1 MCSEAGLVVES
12 CSKPAGQQQ
21 QEGQHGGPRDA
32 APGPSRTSV
41 EEVWKQTQ
49 RLMEE
54 SEHLF
59 RIMTHV
65 CSQRLSGV
73 RSSVAQYS
81 QGSAELL
88 LLLVLLL

>member
-1 MCSEAGLVVES
+1 MCGEAGLAVDS
-12 CSKPAGQQQ
+12 CSSSKSAGQQ
-21 QEGQHGGPRDA
+21 HAGPRQE
-32 APGPSRTSV
+32 APLEPGRSPV

-73 RSSVAQYS
+73 RSSVAQCS
-81 QGSAELL
+81 QGSAHPCHALPCL
-88 LLLVLLL
+88 CQ